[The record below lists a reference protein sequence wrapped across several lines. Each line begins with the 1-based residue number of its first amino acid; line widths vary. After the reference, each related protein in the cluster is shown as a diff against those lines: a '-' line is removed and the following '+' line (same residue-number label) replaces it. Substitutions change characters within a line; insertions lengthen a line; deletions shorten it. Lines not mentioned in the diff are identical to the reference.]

1 MINKVLIAEDHET
14 TNLSVQRVLEEIGVE
29 QPEYVYYCDDA
40 LAKISRAKQAGNPF
54 DLLITDL
61 YFEKDHN
68 VQQLTEGTQ
77 LVEKARSV
85 QPELK
90 VLVFSAENRP
100 AVIEQLYEK
109 YEIDAFVRKARN
121 DAKELRIAID
131 SMAKN
136 QRYYPRHLRQF
147 VENNSYEFNAF
158 DIAILRLL
166 ADGVKQKDIPFYLR
180 RDNIKPSG
188 LSSVEKRLS
197 FLKDELSCSSN
208 EQLIAFCKD
217 KGIL

>member
-147 VENNSYEFNAF
+147 VGNNSYEFNAF

-166 ADGVKQKDIPFYLR
+166 ADGIKQKDIPFYLR

>member
-147 VENNSYEFNAF
+147 VGNNSYEFNAF

>member
-77 LVEKARSV
+77 LVEKVRSV

-147 VENNSYEFNAF
+147 VGNNSYEFNAF

-166 ADGVKQKDIPFYLR
+166 ADGIKQKDIPFYLR

>member
-166 ADGVKQKDIPFYLR
+166 ADGIKQKDIPFYLR